1 MNFLKCIILFV
12 LCLFITTSC
21 SDSDKDEVI
30 PTLPSSIKTIDDVN
44 SALNFY
50 AVTLN
55 GTSTKE
61 IVIEANEEITSD
73 GDIMIPSKLSTMQ
86 NLTINLKFKKGI
98 ANKKTVTIKDDN
110 KSSYSGKAII
120 SLPEEKTEGILNIFL
135 SKADTEL
142 SGTYSEVKS
151 DVGTKTLK
159 INKGAIVDSLN
170 IVSGNITS
178 AGLLNNVK
186 VISETPVTIKIEQE
200 GDFIGKYED
209 EVNKSTLIM
218 GREVTDQSSKWISKI
233 IEYRPAPGQFIN
245 EYSFNSTNRV
255 RQEYGWGLQS
265 SGENIVGGKSA
276 NTLGTGISLGAWGGY
291 VIYSFDHSIVNKEG
305 YDFVIFQN
313 SRNAEPGIVQVSYDK
328 NGNGLPDDEWYE
340 IYGSW
345 HNDKS
350 TIKDYKISYKNPNN
364 YTDAINIDYVGN
376 DKTGIY
382 YAAQGTNQWAPECG
396 HSGHSHWPIWIK
408 NETIE
413 FTGTLIDW
421 TFASAN
427 LSNSYG
433 YAKAGAGG
441 TDFSVAADGD
451 VDTAS
456 SNKMDLDWARRL
468 DGSSINLKRV
478 DFVRIYTGI
487 IDYST
492 PATGEK
498 STEVLGSISL
508 TPNYVLSNK

>member
-1 MNFLKCIILFV
+1 MNFFKCTILFA
-12 LCLFITTSC
+12 LCLFISTSC
-21 SDSDKDEVI
+21 SDSDKDDVT
-30 PTLPSSIKTIDDVN
+30 PTLPSSITTIDDVN

-50 AVTLN
+50 AETLD

-61 IVIEANEEITSD
+61 IVIEASEEIISD
-73 GDIMIPSKLSTMQ
+73 GDIMIPSKLSTLQ
-86 NLTINLKFKKGI
+86 TLTINLKFKKGI
-98 ANKKTVTIKDDN
+98 ANKRTVTIKDN
-110 KSSYSGKAII
+110 NQSPYLGKAII
-120 SLPEEKTEGILNIFL
+120 SLPDERTEGILNIFL
-135 SKADTEL
+135 SKADAEL

-170 IVSGNITS
+170 IIRGNIAS
-178 AGLLNNVK
+178 AGSLNNVK
-186 VISETPVTIKIEQE
+186 VISETPLTITIEQG
-200 GDFIGKYED
+200 GDFTGKYED
-209 EVNKSTLIM
+209 EAKKSTLIM

-233 IEYRPAPGQFIN
+233 VEYRPAPGQFIN
-245 EYSFNSTNRV
+245 EYSYNSQEKARY
-255 RQEYGWGLQS
+255 EYGWGLQS
-265 SGENIVGGKSA
+265 SGENIVGGKST
-276 NTLGTGISLGAWGGY
+276 NTLATGISLGAWGGY
-291 VIYSFDHSIVNKEG
+291 VIYTFDHSIVNKEG

-340 IYGSW
+340 IHGSW
-345 HNDKS
+345 HDDKS
-350 TIKDYKISYKNPNN
+350 TIKNYKISYKNPNN
-364 YTDAINIDYVGN
+364 YTDAINIDYIGN
-376 DKTGIY
+376 DKSGIY
-382 YAAQGTNQWAPECG
+382 YAAQGTNQWAPECA

-408 NETIE
+408 DETIE

-421 TFASAN
+421 AFASTN
-427 LSNSYG
+427 LANSYG
-433 YAKAGAGG
+433 YAKAGAGA
-441 TDFSVAADGD
+441 TDFSAAADGD
-451 VDTAS
+451 GDTAS
-456 SNKMDLDWARRL
+456 SNKIDLDWARKL
-468 DGSSINLKRV
+468 DGSSINLKRI